1 MRESLLYTE
10 KTHPSLQ
17 RLFYLSGNLYAM
29 RFFLL
34 LSFLYAPIYAQDV
47 YPKDFFRSPL
57 DIPLQL
63 SGNFGELRSNHF
75 HAGFDF
81 RTQQKEGFNVYASGD
96 GYVSRIKISP
106 YGYGKAIYIDH
117 PNGFTTVYGHLKMGS
132 AAIEKYIQENQY
144 KQESF
149 EVELFPKPG
158 EISVLKGDVIAISGN
173 TGGSEGPHL
182 HFEIRDTKSEKII
195 NPLFFGFDKIILDN
209 KKPVLQTLLVYP
221 IDANSEVNTVKTP
234 LMVDVRLMEDGTY
247 LAEKI
252 TAFGRVGFGISAYD
266 QCDYSPG
273 KNGVYKVEN
282 FVNGQLSYGYEFNTF
297 AFDESRYINALI
309 DYPRFRKT
317 GQRVQRLFRKQP
329 TDFSLIKTDETQG
342 AILVEPNMNKISR
355 LEISDF
361 YGNNIV
367 INIPIEYA
375 MPTATAEPEIK
386 PAGYLVSAIKDA
398 NLEKGNFSVF
408 IPAKT
413 FYEDV
418 YMNFD
423 VDGNVMTFG
432 NDDIPVHTNF
442 SVSIEDKT
450 IPESEREK
458 TFIASVSGSRLVYNS
473 TKYKNGKFTCYTK
486 NLGGFK
492 LAKDNDAP
500 KITSPKKIEG
510 KTIKDGNL
518 SFVISDALSGI
529 KEYKGYLNGHWVLF
543 EYDYKSRRITHW
555 FSTDDFAVD
564 GRNELKLVVTDNV
577 GNSAIFET
585 YFFRSQTP

>member
-1 MRESLLYTE
+1 
-10 KTHPSLQ
+10 
-17 RLFYLSGNLYAM
+17 M

-81 RTQQKEGFNVYASGD
+81 RTQQKEGLNIYASGD
-96 GYVSRIKISP
+96 GYISRIKISP

-132 AAIEKYIQENQY
+132 ATVEKYIREAQY

-149 EVELFPKPG
+149 EVELFPKPD
-158 EISVLKGDVIAISGN
+158 ELKVAKGDIIALSGN

-209 KKPVLQTLLVYP
+209 KKPVLQNLLAYP
-221 IDANSEVNTVKTP
+221 IDANSEINGAKVPV
-234 LMVDVRLMEDGTY
+234 MVDIRLAEDGSY
-247 LAEKI
+247 IAEKI
-252 TAFGRVGFGISAYD
+252 TANGRIGFGISAYD
-266 QCDYSPG
+266 KCDYSPG

-282 FVNGQLSYGYEFNTF
+282 YVNGQLSYGYEFNTF

-309 DYPRFRKT
+309 DYPRYRKT
-317 GQRVQRLFRKQP
+317 GQRVQRLFRRQSN
-329 TDFSLIKTDETQG
+329 DFSLIRTDESNG
-342 AILVEPNMNKISR
+342 AILMDPNMNKVSR

-375 MPTATAEPEIK
+375 LPATAAAAEAK
-386 PAGYLVSAIKDA
+386 SSGYLVSATRDT
-398 NLEKGNFSVF
+398 NLEKGGFSVF
-408 IPAKT
+408 VPAKS
-413 FYEDV
+413 FYEDTFV
-418 YMNFD
+418 NFE

-432 NDDIPVHTNF
+432 NDDIPVHSSFNVTIDDR
-442 SVSIEDKT
+442 SIAEQD
-450 IPESEREK
+450 REK
-458 TFIASVSGSRLVYNS
+458 TFVASVNGSRLGYNS
-473 TKYKNGKFTCYTK
+473 TKRKGSTFSTYTK
-486 NLGGFK
+486 NMGAFK
-492 LAKDNDAP
+492 LAKDVDAP

-510 KTIKDGNL
+510 KLVKEGSI
-518 SFVISDALSGI
+518 SFTISDALSGI
-529 KEYKGYLNGHWVLF
+529 KDYKGYLNGKWVLF
-543 EYDYKSRRITHW
+543 EFDYKSRRITHW
-555 FSTDDFAVD
+555 FSTSDHAVD
-564 GRNELKLVVTDNV
+564 GRNDLKLVVTDNV

-585 YFFRSQTP
+585 YFLRSQTP

>member
-1 MRESLLYTE
+1 
-10 KTHPSLQ
+10 
-17 RLFYLSGNLYAM
+17 M

-34 LSFLYAPIYAQDV
+34 LLFFYAPIYAQDV

-81 RTQQKEGFNVYASGD
+81 RTQQKEGLNVYAAGD
-96 GYVSRIKISP
+96 GYISRIKISP

-117 PNGFTTVYGHLKMGS
+117 PNGYTTVYGHLKMGS
-132 AAIEKYIQENQY
+132 ATVEKYILENQY

-158 EISVLKGDVIAISGN
+158 ELQVLKGDVIALSGN

-182 HFEIRDTKSEKII
+182 HFEIRATKSEKII

-209 KKPVLQTLLVYP
+209 KKPVLTNLLVYP
-221 IDANSEVNTVKTP
+221 IDANSEVNGVKTP
-234 LMVDVRLMEDGTY
+234 VMVDVRMGEDGNY

-252 TAFGRVGFGISAYD
+252 TGTGRIGIGISAYD

-282 FVNGQLSYGYEFNTF
+282 YVNGNLSYGYEFNTF

-317 GQRVQRLFRKQP
+317 GQRIQKLFRRQP
-329 TDFSLIKTDETQG
+329 NDFSLTKTDETNG
-342 AILVEPNMNKISR
+342 TILIEPSMNKVSR

-361 YGNNIV
+361 YGNKIV
-367 INIPIEYA
+367 INIPVEYVA
-375 MPTATAEPEIK
+375 PVATEPQTAIPNS
-386 PAGYLVSAIKDA
+386 GYLVYAAKD
-398 NLEKGNFSVF
+398 NNFEKGPFSVF
-408 IPAKT
+408 VPAKT

-418 YMNFD
+418 FLNFD
-423 VDGNVMTFG
+423 VNASTMVFG
-432 NDDIPVHTNF
+432 NDDIPVHSNF
-442 SVSIEDKT
+442 NVVIDDKS
-450 IPESEREK
+450 IPESDREK
-458 TFIASVSGSRLVYNS
+458 TFIASINGSRLSYNS
-473 TKYKNGKFTCYTK
+473 TKRKGTTFSTYTK

-492 LAKDNDAP
+492 LAKDVDAP
-500 KITSPKKIEG
+500 KITSVKKIEG
-510 KTIKDGNL
+510 KTLNDANI
-518 SFVISDALSGI
+518 SFAISDALSGI
-529 KEYKGYLNGHWVLF
+529 REYKGYLNGHWVLF
-543 EYDYKSRRITHW
+543 EFDYKSKRITHW
-555 FSTDDFAVD
+555 FSTDDFLVD

-585 YFFRSQTP
+585 YFLRSKTP